1 MKKHYFTF
9 MQKVFD
15 NGHAEPVPPETSE
28 STHARWYLPHFGV
41 YHPQKPGKIRV
52 VFDSAAEKDGVSL
65 NKLLLSGPDLS
76 NNLLGVLIR
85 FRQDPVAF
93 MADIEQMFHSFI
105 VQEDHRDFLR
115 FLWYKDNDPD
125 QVVEYRMKV
134 HIFGNTSSPAV
145 ATYALRKTT
154 EVEEANFGADAKDF
168 VHKNFYVDDG
178 LKSVPGPV
186 EAVDLLRRTQAM
198 LATANL
204 HLHKIAS
211 NHAKVTQTFPS
222 EDQASDLRDLD
233 FSKDT
238 IPVQQSLGV
247 FWDVGSDTFTFRVTS
262 REKPFTRQ
270 GVLSVT
276 HSLYDP
282 LGLAAPVVIKGKL
295 LLRSMTAHLR
305 NLQPE
310 DWDKLLPEDHK
321 PAWDAWCQSLT
332 TLENLRVPHSY
343 STRPLKEATRR
354 ELHTFC
360 DASVEAIGVVSY
372 LRTIQLDGT
381 VQVSFVLGKTKLA
394 PPQATTIPRL
404 ELCAAVL
411 GFELTELITEELD
424 LQPDSVTY
432 YSDSKVVLGYIT
444 NKTRCF
450 YIYVSNHV
458 ERIKKS
464 STPDQWHYVQSINNP
479 ADLATRSVEAQ
490 NLQSTPWHTGPKF
503 LHDLDS
509 SSDTQVASSAS
520 ESTMDDP
527 EVRLELKT
535 LATQIKQS
543 KSLGSECFSKFSQW
557 STLMKAISRLI
568 LTARSY
574 SQSNPKEQRTASR
587 TQVLDQAKTVII
599 KNVQSEVYG
608 DVVDRL
614 KSSERLPKT
623 SPLIKLCS
631 VIDSEELLR
640 VGGRLDRADID
651 NEERDPLILP
661 SLHHIT
667 TLLVRHYHALVQH
680 QG

>member
-1 MKKHYFTF
+1 M
-9 MQKVFD
+9 
-15 NGHAEPVPPETSE
+15 
-28 STHARWYLPHFGV
+28 
-41 YHPQKPGKIRV
+41 
-52 VFDSAAEKDGVSL
+52 
-65 NKLLLSGPDLS
+65 
-76 NNLLGVLIR
+76 
-85 FRQDPVAF
+85 
-93 MADIEQMFHSFI
+93 
-105 VQEDHRDFLR
+105 
-115 FLWYKDNDPD
+115 
-125 QVVEYRMKV
+125 
-134 HIFGNTSSPAV
+134 
-145 ATYALRKTT
+145 
-154 EVEEANFGADAKDF
+154 
-168 VHKNFYVDDG
+168 
-178 LKSVPGPV
+178 
-186 EAVDLLRRTQAM
+186 
-198 LATANL
+198 
-204 HLHKIAS
+204 
-211 NHAKVTQTFPS
+211 
-222 EDQASDLRDLD
+222 
-233 FSKDT
+233 
-238 IPVQQSLGV
+238 
-247 FWDVGSDTFTFRVTS
+247 
-262 REKPFTRQ
+262 
-270 GVLSVT
+270 
-276 HSLYDP
+276 
-282 LGLAAPVVIKGKL
+282 
-295 LLRSMTAHLR
+295 
-305 NLQPE
+305 
-310 DWDKLLPEDHK
+310 
-321 PAWDAWCQSLT
+321 
-332 TLENLRVPHSY
+332 
-343 STRPLKEATRR
+343 
-354 ELHTFC
+354 
-360 DASVEAIGVVSY
+360 
-372 LRTIQLDGT
+372 
-381 VQVSFVLGKTKLA
+381 
-394 PPQATTIPRL
+394 
-404 ELCAAVL
+404 
-411 GFELTELITEELD
+411 
-424 LQPDSVTY
+424 
-432 YSDSKVVLGYIT
+432 
-444 NKTRCF
+444 
-450 YIYVSNHV
+450 

-599 KNVQSEVYG
+599 KNDQSEVYG

-623 SPLIKLCS
+623 SPLIKLCP

>member
-1 MKKHYFTF
+1 
-9 MQKVFD
+9 
-15 NGHAEPVPPETSE
+15 
-28 STHARWYLPHFGV
+28 
-41 YHPQKPGKIRV
+41 
-52 VFDSAAEKDGVSL
+52 
-65 NKLLLSGPDLS
+65 
-76 NNLLGVLIR
+76 
-85 FRQDPVAF
+85 
-93 MADIEQMFHSFI
+93 
-105 VQEDHRDFLR
+105 
-115 FLWYKDNDPD
+115 
-125 QVVEYRMKV
+125 
-134 HIFGNTSSPAV
+134 
-145 ATYALRKTT
+145 
-154 EVEEANFGADAKDF
+154 
-168 VHKNFYVDDG
+168 
-178 LKSVPGPV
+178 
-186 EAVDLLRRTQAM
+186 
-198 LATANL
+198 
-204 HLHKIAS
+204 
-211 NHAKVTQTFPS
+211 
-222 EDQASDLRDLD
+222 
-233 FSKDT
+233 
-238 IPVQQSLGV
+238 
-247 FWDVGSDTFTFRVTS
+247 
-262 REKPFTRQ
+262 
-270 GVLSVT
+270 
-276 HSLYDP
+276 
-282 LGLAAPVVIKGKL
+282 
-295 LLRSMTAHLR
+295 MTAHLR

-404 ELCAAVL
+404 ELRAAVL

-623 SPLIKLCS
+623 SPLIKLCP